1 MTIIVHLEEQKVG
14 GRETWLVGF
23 FCTIHIAQVL
33 ACHLCAR
40 GTYVGIYR
48 AMGLNDNAKQAIG
61 EGKSGPVESGLNE
74 LAAMALHT
82 VHMLSLTCMSLCY
95 T

>member
-1 MTIIVHLEEQKVG
+1 M
-14 GRETWLVGF
+14 
-23 FCTIHIAQVL
+23 
-33 ACHLCAR
+33 
-40 GTYVGIYR
+40 GIYR

-61 EGKSGPVESGLNE
+61 EGKIGPVESGLNE

>member
-1 MTIIVHLEEQKVG
+1 M
-14 GRETWLVGF
+14 
-23 FCTIHIAQVL
+23 
-33 ACHLCAR
+33 
-40 GTYVGIYR
+40 GIYR